1 MFCTPRNASSS
12 GFAHSAKGSQV
23 KGINVEV
30 GPGGRFLVLMAA
42 AVIVVAGLRAGAPIL
57 VPFFLAFFLAILSLP
72 VMLWLREKGV
82 PTPFAIVLAV
92 LLDLAILGV
101 LILLATQSLADLQDR
116 LPGYASR
123 FNAIYHSW
131 IDALQARGIPA
142 SEYVTGQLGDI
153 VSAAAIMDQVRTLVT
168 WGATFLSAVF
178 IVVLI
183 MVFILAEASVFPAK
197 FRAVLGAGE
206 EDLGRFTKITGEV
219 LDYLVIKTAVSLGTG
234 LCIGVWAWVMGLD
247 FPILLGL
254 IGFALN
260 YVPTIGSILAA
271 IPAVLLAMIQMGGIG
286 PILAVAAGYLVIN
299 IIFGNLLEPH
309 LLGRRLGL
317 STLVVILS
325 LIFWAWV
332 WGPVGALLA
341 VPLTMVMKIML
352 ANTEDLRWIAIL
364 LDKDVPREPAAVASG
379 VPGPEP
385 VKPDDGV

>member
-1 MFCTPRNASSS
+1 MFCTPRNAGSS
-12 GFAHSAKGSQV
+12 GFANSGKGNQV
-23 KGINVEV
+23 KGINAEV

-72 VMLWLREKGV
+72 VMLWLREKGL
-82 PTPFAIVLAV
+82 PTPFAIALAV

-101 LILLATQSLADLQDR
+101 VVLLATQSLADLQDR

-123 FNAIYHSW
+123 FNAIYQSW
-131 IDALQARGIPA
+131 IDALQERGIPA
-142 SEYVTGQLGDI
+142 SQYLTGQLQEI
-153 VSAAAIMDQVRTLVT
+153 ISAAAIIDQVRTLVT

-183 MVFILAEASVFPAK
+183 MVFILAEASIFPAK

-364 LDKDVPREPAAVASG
+364 LDKEVPREPAAIASR
-379 VPGPEP
+379 VPGPVP
-385 VKPDDGV
+385 VEPDDAV

>member
-1 MFCTPRNASSS
+1 M
-12 GFAHSAKGSQV
+12 
-23 KGINVEV
+23 KGINAEV

-72 VMLWLREKGV
+72 VMLWLREKGL
-82 PTPFAIVLAV
+82 PTPFAIALAV

-101 LILLATQSLADLQDR
+101 VVLLATQSLADLQDR

-123 FNAIYHSW
+123 FNAIYQSW
-131 IDALQARGIPA
+131 IDALQERGIPA
-142 SEYVTGQLGDI
+142 SQYLTGQLQEI
-153 VSAAAIMDQVRTLVT
+153 ISAAAIIDQVRTLVT

-183 MVFILAEASVFPAK
+183 MVFILAEASIFPAK

-364 LDKDVPREPAAVASG
+364 LDKEVPREPAAIASR
-379 VPGPEP
+379 VPGPVP
-385 VKPDDGV
+385 VEPDDAV

>member
-1 MFCTPRNASSS
+1 
-12 GFAHSAKGSQV
+12 V
-23 KGINVEV
+23 KGFNAEV
-30 GPGGRFLVLMAA
+30 GPGGRFLILMAA

-57 VPFFLAFFLAILSLP
+57 VPFSFALFLAILSLP
-72 VMLWLREKGV
+72 VMLWLQGKGV

-92 LLDLAILGV
+92 LLDLAILGIV
-101 LILLATQSLADLQDR
+101 ILLATQSLADLQDR

-123 FNAIYHSW
+123 FNAIYQSW

-142 SEYVTGQLGDI
+142 SEYLTGQLDEI
-153 VSAAAIMDQVRTLVT
+153 ISATAIMDQVRTLLT
-168 WGATFLSAVF
+168 WGAAFVSGVF

-197 FRAVLGAGE
+197 FRAVLGRGD

-234 LCIGVWAWVMGLD
+234 VCIGLWAWVMGLD

-271 IPAVLLAMIQMGGIG
+271 IPAVILAIIQMGGIG

-325 LIFWAWV
+325 LVFWAWV

-352 ANTEDLRWIAIL
+352 ENTEDLRWVAIL
-364 LDKDVPREPAAVASG
+364 LDKEAPADPAPIGPGVSGPAS
-379 VPGPEP
+379 VDQ
-385 VKPDDGV
+385 DDGV